1 MAQKLEWGI
10 GIGSLY
16 SEITPFIL
24 ASHCLGDVYFASFG
38 IIGTGVVVVVVI
50 QITKEV
56 VISFPYKFPNSSRNF
71 EAIGHF

>member
-24 ASHCLGDVYFASFG
+24 ASHCLGVVYFSSFG